1 MGGARTVAR
10 PLAAQ
15 QFDLLREI
23 FDLARAQRGCIERDE
38 LDRLASLMDERAVL
52 IERLQRLAAEEA
64 ALPENVVAFRTSPD
78 HVEQDALAL
87 DTVIRG
93 ILQHD
98 RENEALLAEKMQA
111 IREELPQLMR
121 GQRAQAGYR
130 TAQGA
135 SGSFM
140 NRVS

>member
-1 MGGARTVAR
+1 MGR

-23 FDLARAQRGCIERDE
+23 FDLARAQRGCIARDE
-38 LDRLASLMDERAVL
+38 LDRLAALMDERDVL
-52 IERLQRLAAEEA
+52 IARLQRLAAEEA
-64 ALPENVVAFRTSPD
+64 ALPENVVAFRASPD
-78 HVEQDALAL
+78 HAEQDALAL

-93 ILQHD
+93 ILEHD

-111 IREELPQLMR
+111 IREELPQLLR
-121 GQRAQAGYR
+121 GQRAQSGYR
-130 TAQGA
+130 SPEGRP
-135 SGSFM
+135 GSFM